1 MNQKLSSSINRDHW
15 LKQFIEQLKQAGLSG
30 TIRIKREAN
39 T

>member
-1 MNQKLSSSINRDHW
+1 MNQKLASIINRDPW
-15 LKQFIEQLKQAGLSG
+15 LKQFIELLKQAGLSG

>member
-1 MNQKLSSSINRDHW
+1 MNQKLASIIERDTW
-15 LKQFIEQLKQAGLSG
+15 LKQFIEQLKQAGFSG